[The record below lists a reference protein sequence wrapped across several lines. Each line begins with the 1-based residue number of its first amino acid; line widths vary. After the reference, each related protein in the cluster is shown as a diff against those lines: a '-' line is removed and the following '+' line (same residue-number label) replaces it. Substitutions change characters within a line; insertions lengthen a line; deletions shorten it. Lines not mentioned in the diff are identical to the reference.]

1 MRLNVEELTAIEL
14 LQLIYGAYT
23 AVTGEEGTMPED
35 IELQT
40 QTLIEVKETM
50 LQIQAQNE
58 KMYIAVGLIQAV
70 LFVTCVITLV
80 RGWLHGGRN

>member
-1 MRLNVEELTAIEL
+1 MTELEILEAL
-14 LQLIYGAYT
+14 LEVYQM
-23 AVTGEEGTMPED
+23 VTGESGTMPED

-58 KMYIAVGLIQAV
+58 KMYITVGLIQAV

-80 RGWLHGGRN
+80 RGWLHGSRN

>member
-1 MRLNVEELTAIEL
+1 MTELEVLEEILGVY
-14 LQLIYGAYT
+14 QM
-23 AVTGEEGTMPED
+23 VTGESGTMPED
-35 IELQT
+35 IEVLT
-40 QTLIEVKETM
+40 QSMIEVKETM

-58 KMYIAVGLIQAV
+58 KMYITVGLIQAV

>member
-1 MRLNVEELTAIEL
+1 MTELEVLEAL
-14 LQLIYGAYT
+14 LEVYT
-23 AVTGEEGTMPED
+23 QITGESGTMPED

-40 QTLIEVKETM
+40 QTLIEVNETM

-58 KMYIAVGLIQAV
+58 KMYVTVGLIQAV

-80 RGWLHGGRN
+80 RGWLHGSRN

>member
-1 MRLNVEELTAIEL
+1 MTELEVL
-14 LQLIYGAYT
+14 LDILGVYQMI
-23 AVTGEEGTMPED
+23 TGESGTMPED

-50 LQIQAQNE
+50 LQIQEQNA
-58 KMYIAVGLIQAV
+58 KMYVTVGLIQAV
-70 LFVTCVITLV
+70 LFVTCTIMIV